1 MSRIRSWFTGTPV
14 TEAAPAAD
22 AMDGAN
28 AAPRRGYEYGVAA
41 LPVQTSAQAVSE
53 SQERLQ
59 ILTQLHQAYLTCP
72 WVSAPVDLIARTVTA
87 GGLQIVY
94 QTEEAGKKVP
104 AEPPPVQR
112 LRRLMRWVNPRE
124 DMVQLLRQTI
134 IDLKLFGDAYI
145 EVVRIAGE
153 PVALYTLDAT
163 TMSVVCDPH
172 GDVTG
177 YVQSLDGIRKVEF
190 EPDEVIHISLDA
202 PRGGIYGVSPA
213 QKALLPVTA
222 WLFTEATIK
231 ENFRQG
237 DPPRLHVDLGSYGD
251 TDVQRWRE
259 QYKAYNLGP
268 KAVGTPLITT
278 KKGEV
283 QVLDPRKVTDYLAAS
298 KQLRDEIIATFGV
311 PPAKLGIIE
320 SGNLGGGTGESQDKA
335 LDLATPIPTPTG
347 WTTMGEL
354 RAGDQVL
361 DEQGKPCNV
370 IGTYEVP
377 DAESWRLSFSDGTHI
392 DCCSDHLWTTWTF
405 ADRKAYGRSA
415 SKVDGVPENWPMWKS
430 GSGLGPATRR
440 TADLVDTLRV
450 KRGDANHSIPVT
462 APLNLPDTEL
472 PVEPYVLGAWLGD
485 GTSVHGSITI
495 GRGDEQILDEIRSA
509 GFEVRER
516 PSAAASGRTPAYG
529 ILGLIKDLRA
539 AGVLGDKHVPA
550 VYLRASAAQ
559 RLALLQGLMDTDGG
573 FSSGQQV
580 LFRSKNERLA
590 DAVVELARSLG
601 QKPVKAKG
609 RATMNGIDCGVQ
621 FSVTWT
627 PTIQVFRLARKADRW
642 NPAARSGMSLHHRRI
657 VDAVKI
663 PDRPMRCIRV
673 DSPNALYLAGEAM
686 IPTHNTFRVDT
697 IIPVKALVLEK
708 LNYHIV
714 MQGFGIMDWAWE
726 FGEID
731 YRDSKVVEE
740 IRDMRLRNGSMT
752 RNQYADE
759 IGNPPVDGGD
769 VAVLVDR
776 QNIVLW
782 NDMAAMSKAMIAGKA
797 KGSNLELDPEQ
808 DPQDSA
814 EFQKA
819 EKPAPPVMV
828 AAPPSDDGTDP
839 NLSPDDRPGGKNDAA
854 QGEPPKESAYGR
866 DVRKLSE
873 SWERAY
879 RARRRQA
886 LKELPEVPK

>member
-1 MSRIRSWFTGTPV
+1 MSRIRSWLTGRPV
-14 TEAAPAAD
+14 TEAATGP

-28 AAPRRGYEYGVAA
+28 ATPRRGYEYGVAA
-41 LPVQTSAQAVSE
+41 IPASTAAQAVSE

-259 QYKAYNLGP
+259 QYKAFNLGP

-320 SGNLGGGTGESQDKA
+320 SGNLGGGTGESQDK
-335 LDLATPIPTPTG
+335 
-347 WTTMGEL
+347 
-354 RAGDQVL
+354 
-361 DEQGKPCNV
+361 
-370 IGTYEVP
+370 
-377 DAESWRLSFSDGTHI
+377 
-392 DCCSDHLWTTWTF
+392 
-405 ADRKAYGRSA
+405 
-415 SKVDGVPENWPMWKS
+415 
-430 GSGLGPATRR
+430 
-440 TADLVDTLRV
+440 
-450 KRGDANHSIPVT
+450 
-462 APLNLPDTEL
+462 
-472 PVEPYVLGAWLGD
+472 
-485 GTSVHGSITI
+485 
-495 GRGDEQILDEIRSA
+495 
-509 GFEVRER
+509 
-516 PSAAASGRTPAYG
+516 
-529 ILGLIKDLRA
+529 
-539 AGVLGDKHVPA
+539 
-550 VYLRASAAQ
+550 
-559 RLALLQGLMDTDGG
+559 
-573 FSSGQQV
+573 
-580 LFRSKNERLA
+580 
-590 DAVVELARSLG
+590 
-601 QKPVKAKG
+601 
-609 RATMNGIDCGVQ
+609 
-621 FSVTWT
+621 
-627 PTIQVFRLARKADRW
+627 
-642 NPAARSGMSLHHRRI
+642 
-657 VDAVKI
+657 
-663 PDRPMRCIRV
+663 
-673 DSPNALYLAGEAM
+673 
-686 IPTHNTFRVDT
+686 TFRVDT